1 MNIFG
6 NAQKYTKSG
15 YILVQVGLRKLHQ
28 DHSEESVSTSS
39 DNLVIHVRDTGI
51 GMSHEYMER
60 KLYRPFAQEDN
71 FATGV
76 GLGLSI
82 V

>member
-6 NAQKYTKSG
+6 NAQKYTESG
-15 YILVQVGLRKLHQ
+15 YILVQVGLRKMHQ
-28 DHSEESVSTSS
+28 KKPKEVASTLT
-39 DNLVIHVRDTGI
+39 DALLIHVRDSGK
-51 GMSHEYMER
+51 GMSPEYMER
-60 KLYRPFAQEDN
+60 KLYQPFAQEDS
-71 FATGV
+71 FSTGV